1 MGQYKS
7 KNKPYSNVELTIT
20 RHGGKKKGAGSALLK
35 VRKGKTKVKASLR
48 GGFQKNRPRES
59 VDEKSYGLTKGLD
72 LSVPLLGGNLN
83 LGASES
89 REKFQVN
96 HPYGI
101 YKEKRKPVRNF
112 RAGLSM
118 PVGGGTLGITG
129 DVTPKGP
136 NRKRKLNI
144 GAKWGIKFN
153 KGGKV
158 KKK

>member
-1 MGQYKS
+1 METKKGKYRS
-7 KNKPYSNVELTIT
+7 KNKPYANVELNVT

-72 LSVPLLGGNLN
+72 LSIPLLGGNLD

-101 YKEKRKPVRNF
+101 YKQK
-112 RAGLSM
+112 
-118 PVGGGTLGITG
+118 
-129 DVTPKGP
+129 
-136 NRKRKLNI
+136 
-144 GAKWGIKFN
+144 
-153 KGGKV
+153 
-158 KKK
+158 